1 MNKIAIVTDSSAQL
15 SSDEIKRLGIHVL
28 PLTILIDDKT
38 YIDGEN
44 IQKVEFMNL
53 MEKTT
58 NLPKTSQPPL
68 GKFLELYDKLGED
81 GGEVI
86 SIHMTESLSGTVNA
100 ARQAA
105 QMTETKVTV
114 IDSNFT
120 DRGLAFQVI
129 EAAKLATNGANEET
143 ILNKIE
149 AVKARTSL
157 FICVRT
163 LDNLVKGGRVSRVV
177 GTVSNLM
184 NMKLIFELVDGKL
197 ESRVKGRGMKPINK
211 WNQALKETLT
221 QTKNLAEVS
230 FSHAADFDY
239 VNDLKEDFQLVMPDV
254 LMTMD
259 HTGPIIATHTG
270 KGAYAIIYYEKQG
283 I

>member
-1 MNKIAIVTDSSAQL
+1 MKKITIVTDSSAQL
-15 SSDEIKRLGIHVL
+15 SPDEIKELNIKVL

-44 IQKVEFMNL
+44 IAKVEFMEL
-53 MEKTT
+53 M
-58 NLPKTSQPPL
+58 NSAADLPKTSQPPL
-68 GKFLELYDKLGED
+68 GKFVELYDQLGKN
-81 GGEVI
+81 GSEVI

-105 QMTETKVTV
+105 QMTQTKVTV
-114 IDSNFT
+114 IDSGFT

-129 EAAKLATNGANEET
+129 EAAKLVKNNAEATT
-143 ILNKIE
+143 ILNEIE
-149 AVKARTSL
+149 TVKENTRL

-177 GTVSNLM
+177 GAVSSLM

-197 ESRVKGRGMKPINK
+197 ESRVKGRGMKPINR
-211 WNQALKETLT
+211 WNQELKEKLK
-221 QTKNLAEVS
+221 QTENLAEVS

-239 VNDLKEDFQLVMPDV
+239 ISKLKEDFQLAMPDV
-254 LMTMD
+254 KMTMD
-259 HTGPIIATHTG
+259 HTGPTIATHTG
-270 KGAYAIIYYEKQG
+270 EGAYAIIYYEK
-283 I
+283 

>member
-1 MNKIAIVTDSSAQL
+1 MKKITIVTDSSAQL
-15 SSDEIKRLGIHVL
+15 SPDEIKELDIKVL

-44 IQKVEFMNL
+44 IEKIEFMEL
-53 MEKTT
+53 MD
-58 NLPKTSQPPL
+58 NAADLPKTSQPPL
-68 GKFLELYDKLGED
+68 GKFVELYDQLGKD
-81 GGEVI
+81 GSEVI

-114 IDSNFT
+114 IDSGFT

-129 EAAKLATNGANEET
+129 EAAKLVKKNIDKTT
-143 ILNKIE
+143 ILNEIE
-149 AVKARTSL
+149 TVKENTRL

-177 GTVSNLM
+177 GAVSSLM

-211 WNQALKETLT
+211 WNQELKEKLK
-221 QTKNLAEVS
+221 QTENLAEVS

-239 VNDLKEDFQLVMPDV
+239 ISKLKAEFQFAMPDV
-254 LMTMD
+254 KMTMD

-270 KGAYAIIYYEKQG
+270 EGAYAIIYYEK
-283 I
+283 

>member
-1 MNKIAIVTDSSAQL
+1 MKKITIVTDSSAQL
-15 SSDEIKRLGIHVL
+15 SPNEIKELDIKIL

-44 IQKVEFMNL
+44 IEKVEFMEL
-53 MEKTT
+53 MD
-58 NLPKTSQPPL
+58 NAADLPKTSQPPL
-68 GKFLELYDKLGED
+68 GKFVELYDQLGKD
-81 GGEVI
+81 GSEVI

-114 IDSNFT
+114 IDSGFT

-129 EAAKLATNGANEET
+129 EAAKLVKNDAEETT
-143 ILNKIE
+143 ILNEIE
-149 AVKARTSL
+149 TIKENTRL

-177 GTVSNLM
+177 GAVSSLM

-211 WNQALKETLT
+211 WNQELKEKLK
-221 QTKNLAEVS
+221 QTENLAEVS

-239 VNDLKEDFQLVMPDV
+239 VNKLKEEFQFAMSDV
-254 LMTMD
+254 KMTMD
-259 HTGPIIATHTG
+259 HTGPTIATHTG
-270 KGAYAIIYYEKQG
+270 ESAYAIIYYEK
-283 I
+283 